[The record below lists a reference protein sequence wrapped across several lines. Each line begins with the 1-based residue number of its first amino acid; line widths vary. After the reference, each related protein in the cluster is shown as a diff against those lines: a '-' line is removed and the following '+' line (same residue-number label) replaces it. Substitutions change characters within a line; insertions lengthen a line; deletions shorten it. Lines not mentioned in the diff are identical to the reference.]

1 MKKLL
6 LLLLMLVT
14 TFSLTS
20 CTVNWFGNHYYV
32 PWWIGL
38 IFIFAIIFV
47 VLLFMLKNY
56 SSKYRTCNKCTHK
69 FKPKWYQCFPAV
81 FIGEKSNTECSSRLF
96 KCPHCKQK
104 SLMPVS
110 FEQNEKNR

>member
-6 LLLLMLVT
+6 LPFVLAI

-20 CTVNWFGNHYYV
+20 CTVNWFDNNYYV
-32 PWWIGL
+32 SWWIGL

-47 VLLFMLKNY
+47 AFLIMLKNY
-56 SSKYRTCNKCTHK
+56 SSKYRTCSKCNHT
-69 FKPKWYQCFPAV
+69 FKPKWYQCFYSI

-96 KCPHCKQK
+96 KCPNCKQK

-110 FEQNEKNR
+110 VEQNNEEH